1 MTIAYKLFILC
12 PRLYYSMLSQLQ
24 TIDIVVL
31 VLMLAIM
38 PMAGIIIA
46 LRKKTAEDYFLA
58 GRTIRWWAVAGSVF
72 GTNISSF
79 HLIGMLGIG
88 YSIGF
93 VQAHYEIVFPA
104 ILLLCFVFLG
114 SYRRLDV
121 FTLSQYLEVRYND
134 KARLLYTI
142 LLILIILVQLVGSF
156 YVGSITL
163 QWLFGGT
170 GFEMSYATGLLLI
183 GLITCSYTIWGGME
197 SIVVTDTI
205 QTVMMLA
212 AGTAVAYFTLS
223 QPEIGGFTGLLH
235 LDAAQPRALQKMHLY
250 LPSNHPNLPWTG
262 IFTGLLLQHCFNFS
276 TNQFLVQRVLA
287 ANSDA
292 DARRGVIASGFLK
305 LTIPFFSISAGVAA
319 YYLFRA
325 RFGEM
330 DFIRMSA
337 QSDNAFLKLV
347 ETVIP
352 HGTGLVG
359 MILAG
364 LTAATFSSVDS
375 MMNAAT
381 TLLTVDVYQK
391 YVNPKASDK
400 QIVGFGRLMIVVMV
414 LASIGL
420 ALWTYTPDRTNN
432 FMLKVSAQL
441 SYFTPGI
448 MVAFFLGILWRGA
461 SARAAVIAM
470 AAAPFY
476 GVLVEFIY
484 NNFLGTNATVAAI
497 FGTNLNFMHRVF
509 LTFVLSL
516 TTLIA
521 LSRTLF
527 PNRSSEGFERL
538 RVSINAGQLARAVG
552 LFLALQSIFIGLI
565 ILGGIS
571 PKSVAVWAAL
581 ATFGLFFL
589 HKRSTT
595 EELPA
600 LNIGQNTARFG
611 HDGDLL
617 WAGLLTG
624 ASIWV
629 LYYFA

>member
-1 MTIAYKLFILC
+1 VLA
-12 PRLYYSMLSQLQ
+12 QLA
-24 TIDIVVL
+24 TLDIVVL

-38 PMAGIIIA
+38 PTAGIVIA

-58 GRTIRWWAVAGSVF
+58 GRNIRWWAVAGSVF

-104 ILLLCFVFLG
+104 ILLLCFVFLT

-121 FTLSQYLEVRYND
+121 FTLSQYLEVRYDD

-170 GFEMSYATGLLLI
+170 SFAMSYPMGLLLI

-223 QPEIGGFTGLLH
+223 QPEIGGFTGLLD
-235 LDAAQPRALQKMHLY
+235 LDAAQPRDVQKMHLY

-287 ANSDA
+287 ANSDQ
-292 DARRGVIASGFLK
+292 DARQGVIASGFLK

-319 YYLFRA
+319 FYLFRA
-325 RFGEM
+325 RFPEATNGM
-330 DFIRMSA
+330 DFN
-337 QSDNAFLKLV
+337 SDNAFLKLV

-352 HGTGLVG
+352 ANTGLVG

-391 YVNPKASDK
+391 YVNSKATDK
-400 QIVGFGRLMIVVMV
+400 QIVRFGRLMILVMV
-414 LASIGL
+414 VASIAL
-420 ALWTYTPDRTNN
+420 ALATYTPDRTNN

-448 MVAFFLGILWRGA
+448 MVAFFVGILWRGA
-461 SARAAVIAM
+461 SARAAVVAM
-470 AAAPFY
+470 AAAPLY
-476 GVLVEFIY
+476 GLLAEFVY
-484 NNFLGTNATVAAI
+484 NNTLGTDPAIAAV
-497 FGTNLNFMHRVF
+497 FGQKLNFMHRVF
-509 LTFVLSL
+509 VTFLLSL
-516 TTLIA
+516 ATLVG
-521 LSRTLF
+521 LSRTVF
-527 PNRSSEGFERL
+527 PNGNLAGFERL
-538 RVSINAGQLARAVG
+538 RVDIDAGQLARVVG
-552 LFLALQSIFIGLI
+552 LFLAVQAVFVALIFIVDV
-565 ILGGIS
+565 S
-571 PKSVAVWAAL
+571 PKTIAPWATLATLGLFLVKSEKRSVENGLRSAAL
-581 ATFGLFFL
+581 RSSRITLHASLF
-589 HKRSTT
+589 
-595 EELPA
+595 
-600 LNIGQNTARFG
+600 
-611 HDGDLL
+611 
-617 WAGLLTG
+617 WAGLLTA
-624 ASIWV
+624 ASVGV

>member
-1 MTIAYKLFILC
+1 
-12 PRLYYSMLSQLQ
+12 MLSQLQ
-24 TIDIVVL
+24 TVDIIVL
-31 VLMLAIM
+31 ILMLAIM
-38 PMAGIIIA
+38 PTAGIIIA

-58 GRTIRWWAVAGSVF
+58 GRNIKWWAVAGSVF

-104 ILLLCFVFLG
+104 ILLLCFVFLT

-170 GFEMSYATGLLLI
+170 SFEMSYATGLLLI

-223 QPEIGGFTGLLH
+223 QPEIGGFTGLLN

-262 IFTGLLLQHCFNFS
+262 VFTGLLLQHCFNFS

-287 ANSDA
+287 ANSDQ

-319 YYLFRA
+319 YYLFQA
-325 RFGEM
+325 RFATSVAAT
-330 DFIRMSA
+330 DFN
-337 QSDNAFLKLV
+337 SDNAFLKLV

-352 HGTGLVG
+352 PGTGLVG

-391 YVNPKASDK
+391 YINPKASDK
-400 QIVGFGRLMIVVMV
+400 QIVRFGRLMILVMV
-414 LASIGL
+414 VASIGL

-448 MVAFFLGILWRGA
+448 MVAFFVGILWKGA

-470 AAAPFY
+470 AAAPFC
-476 GVLVEFIY
+476 GILAEFVY
-484 NNFLGTNATVAAI
+484 NNLLGTKPFVQAI
-497 FGTNLNFMHRVF
+497 FGEKLNFMHRVF

-516 TTLIA
+516 ITLVV
-521 LSRTLF
+521 LSRTAF
-527 PNRSSEGFERL
+527 PNLRPEGFNRL
-538 RVSINAGQLARAVG
+538 RVDIDAGQLTRVIARFLLIQAVFVG
-552 LFLALQSIFIGLI
+552 LIFIVDW
-565 ILGGIS
+565 S
-571 PKSVAVWAAL
+571 PKDVAVWAAV
-581 ATFGLFFL
+581 ATFGLFL
-589 HKRSTT
+589 LPKKSTG
-595 EELPA
+595 EQKPA
-600 LNIGQNTARFG
+600 AILKAGFSLNN
-611 HDGDLL
+611 DLL
-617 WAGLLTG
+617 WAGLLT
-624 ASIWV
+624 AVSIGV

>member
-1 MTIAYKLFILC
+1 
-12 PRLYYSMLSQLQ
+12 
-24 TIDIVVL
+24 
-31 VLMLAIM
+31 
-38 PMAGIIIA
+38 
-46 LRKKTAEDYFLA
+46 
-58 GRTIRWWAVAGSVF
+58 
-72 GTNISSF
+72 
-79 HLIGMLGIG
+79 
-88 YSIGF
+88 
-93 VQAHYEIVFPA
+93 
-104 ILLLCFVFLG
+104 
-114 SYRRLDV
+114 
-121 FTLSQYLEVRYND
+121 
-134 KARLLYTI
+134 
-142 LLILIILVQLVGSF
+142 
-156 YVGSITL
+156 
-163 QWLFGGT
+163 
-170 GFEMSYATGLLLI
+170 
-183 GLITCSYTIWGGME
+183 
-197 SIVVTDTI
+197 
-205 QTVMMLA
+205 MMLA

-235 LDAAQPRALQKMHLY
+235 LDAAQPRDVQKMHLY

-287 ANSDA
+287 ANSDS

-325 RFGEM
+325 RFATSM
-330 DFIRMSA
+330 DFN
-337 QSDNAFLKLV
+337 SDNAFLKLV

-391 YVNPKASDK
+391 YVNPKANDK
-400 QIVGFGRLMIVVMV
+400 QIVRFGRLMIVVMV
-414 LASIGL
+414 IASIGM

-448 MVAFFLGILWRGA
+448 MVAFFVGVLWRGA
-461 SARAAVIAM
+461 SARAAVAAM

-476 GVLVEFIY
+476 GLLVEFLY
-484 NNFLGTNATVAAI
+484 NNFLGTNPAVAAV

-521 LSRTLF
+521 LSRTVF
-527 PNRSSEGFERL
+527 PNQNLTGFERL
-538 RVSINAGQLARAVG
+538 RVDIDAGQLARAVG
-552 LFLALQSIFIGLI
+552 LFLAVQAVFIGLI
-565 ILGGIS
+565 FWGGFS
-571 PKSVAVWAAL
+571 PKTIAIWAAF
-581 ATFGLFFL
+581 ATFGLFL
-589 HKRSTT
+589 LPKSERVKERTRNADRSESATGRFSHFHSGRRS
-595 EELPA
+595 EFA
-600 LNIGQNTARFG
+600 LSLFKN
-611 HDGDLL
+611 
-617 WAGLLTG
+617 
-624 ASIWV
+624 
-629 LYYFA
+629 

>member
-1 MTIAYKLFILC
+1 
-12 PRLYYSMLSQLQ
+12 MLSQLQ
-24 TIDIVVL
+24 TIDIIVL
-31 VLMLAIM
+31 IGMLAIM
-38 PMAGIIIA
+38 PTAGIIIA

-58 GRTIRWWAVAGSVF
+58 GRNIKWWAVAGSVF

-104 ILLLCFVFLG
+104 ILLLCFVFLT

-156 YVGSITL
+156 YVGSLTL

-170 GFEMSYATGLLLI
+170 SFEMSYTTGLILI

-205 QTVMMLA
+205 QTLMMLA

-223 QPEIGGFTGLLH
+223 QPEIGGFTGLLN
-235 LDAAQPRALQKMHLY
+235 LDAAQPREVQKMHLY

-287 ANSDA
+287 ANSDS
-292 DARRGVIASGFLK
+292 DARKGVIASGFLK

-319 YYLFRA
+319 YYLFRS
-325 RFGEM
+325 RFNGM
-330 DFIRMSA
+330 DFN
-337 QSDNAFLKLV
+337 SDNAFLKLV

-391 YVNPKASDK
+391 YVNPKATDK
-400 QIVGFGRLMIVVMV
+400 QIVRFGRLMILVMV
-414 LASIGL
+414 VASIGL

-448 MVAFFLGILWRGA
+448 MVAFFVGILWRGA

-476 GVLVEFIY
+476 GLLAEFIY
-484 NNFLGTNATVAAI
+484 NNFLGTLPAVQAV
-497 FGTNLNFMHRVF
+497 FGEKLNFMHRVF
-509 LTFVLSL
+509 LTFLLTL
-516 TTLIA
+516 TTLIV
-521 LSRTLF
+521 LSRTAF
-527 PNRSSEGFERL
+527 PNLRPEGFERL
-538 RVSINAGQLARAVG
+538 RVDIDAGQLARAVG
-552 LFLALQSIFIGLI
+552 LFLLVQAVFVGLI
-565 ILGGIS
+565 FLGGFS

-581 ATFGLFFL
+581 ATFGLFL
-589 HKRSTT
+589 IAKKERTNRGT
-595 EELPA
+595 EPDLKSETVSRAGLSI
-600 LNIGQNTARFG
+600 NN
-611 HDGDLL
+611 DLL
-617 WAGLLTG
+617 WAGLLTAVSVG
-624 ASIWV
+624 V

>member
-1 MTIAYKLFILC
+1 
-12 PRLYYSMLSQLQ
+12 MLAQLS
-24 TIDIVVL
+24 TLDIIVL

-38 PMAGIIIA
+38 PTAGIIIA

-58 GRTIRWWAVAGSVF
+58 GRSIRWWAVAGSVF

-104 ILLLCFVFLG
+104 ILLLCFVFLS

-121 FTLSQYLEVRYND
+121 FTLSQYLEVRYDD

-170 GFEMSYATGLLLI
+170 SFAISYPAGLLLI

-223 QPEIGGFTGLLH
+223 QPEIGGFLGLLD
-235 LDAAQPRALQKMHLY
+235 LDAAQPRAQQKMHLY

-287 ANSDA
+287 ANSDQ

-319 YYLFRA
+319 FYLFRA
-325 RFGEM
+325 RFGM
-330 DFIRMSA
+330 VDFN
-337 QSDNAFLKLV
+337 SDNAFLKLV

-352 HGTGLVG
+352 TGTGLIG

-391 YVNPKASDK
+391 YVNPKATDK
-400 QIVGFGRLMIVVMV
+400 QIVRFGRLMIVVMV
-414 LASIGL
+414 IASIVL
-420 ALWTYTPDRTNN
+420 ALATYTPDRTNN

-448 MVAFFLGILWRGA
+448 MVAFFVGVLWRGA
-461 SARAAVIAM
+461 SARAAVVAM

-476 GVLVEFIY
+476 GLLSEFIY
-484 NNFLGTNATVAAI
+484 DNFLGTNPAVAAV
-497 FGTNLNFMHRVF
+497 FGVKLNFMHRVF
-509 LTFVLSL
+509 LTFTLSL
-516 TTLIA
+516 TTLIV
-521 LSRTLF
+521 LSRTTF
-527 PNRSSEGFERL
+527 PNQNLTGFERL
-538 RVSINAGQLARAVG
+538 RVSLNAGQLARAVG
-552 LFLALQSIFIGLI
+552 LFLAVQAVFVSLIFV
-565 ILGGIS
+565 GGIS
-571 PKSVAVWAAL
+571 PKNMAVWAAL
-581 ATFGLFFL
+581 ATFGLFL
-589 HKRSTT
+589 LPKKPVDEIRPVTVVRSGG
-595 EELPA
+595 LPR
-600 LNIGQNTARFG
+600 RFNP
-611 HDGDLL
+611 DGDLL
-617 WAGLLTG
+617 WAGLLTA
-624 ASIWV
+624 ASVGV

>member
-1 MTIAYKLFILC
+1 
-12 PRLYYSMLSQLQ
+12 MLAQLS
-24 TIDIVVL
+24 TLDIIVL

-38 PMAGIIIA
+38 PTAGIIIA

-58 GRTIRWWAVAGSVF
+58 GRSIRWWAVAGSVF

-93 VQAHYEIVFPA
+93 VQAHYEVVFPA
-104 ILLLCFVFLG
+104 ILLLCFVFLS

-121 FTLSQYLEVRYND
+121 FTLSQYLEVRYDD

-170 GFEMSYATGLLLI
+170 GFAMSYPAGLLLI

-223 QPEIGGFTGLLH
+223 QPEIGGFLGLLD
-235 LDAAQPRALQKMHLY
+235 LDAAQPRAEQKMHLY

-287 ANSDA
+287 ANSDQ

-319 YYLFRA
+319 FYLFRA
-325 RFGEM
+325 RFGPV
-330 DFIRMSA
+330 DFN
-337 QSDNAFLKLV
+337 SDNAFLKLV

-352 HGTGLVG
+352 PGTGLIG

-391 YVNPKASDK
+391 YVNPKAGDK
-400 QIVGFGRLMIVVMV
+400 QIVRFGRLMILVMV
-414 LASIGL
+414 IASIGL
-420 ALWTYTPDRTNN
+420 ALYTYTPDRTNN

-441 SYFTPGI
+441 SYFTPG
-448 MVAFFLGILWRGA
+448 
-461 SARAAVIAM
+461 
-470 AAAPFY
+470 
-476 GVLVEFIY
+476 
-484 NNFLGTNATVAAI
+484 
-497 FGTNLNFMHRVF
+497 
-509 LTFVLSL
+509 
-516 TTLIA
+516 
-521 LSRTLF
+521 
-527 PNRSSEGFERL
+527 
-538 RVSINAGQLARAVG
+538 
-552 LFLALQSIFIGLI
+552 
-565 ILGGIS
+565 
-571 PKSVAVWAAL
+571 
-581 ATFGLFFL
+581 
-589 HKRSTT
+589 
-595 EELPA
+595 
-600 LNIGQNTARFG
+600 
-611 HDGDLL
+611 
-617 WAGLLTG
+617 
-624 ASIWV
+624 
-629 LYYFA
+629 